1 MIIGSRMLA
10 VSGLAVQNV
19 VIDVTGQTI
28 SDAQRQQIYDQI
40 VQKSNG
46 IIPQSQVEIVN
57 NDN

>member
-1 MIIGSRMLA
+1 MLA